1 MNLYANMIRCKH
13 FIVVVAGTTAL
24 TGNYLY
30 YANRQRLVHVNFDG
44 SGSQIF
50 TLNTTNAIA
59 VDYDIRY
66 VVKTHI
72 KQ

>member
-1 MNLYANMIRCKH
+1 MA
-13 FIVVVAGTTAL
+13 AGTTAL

-66 VVKTHI
+66 VIKTYI
-72 KQ
+72 K